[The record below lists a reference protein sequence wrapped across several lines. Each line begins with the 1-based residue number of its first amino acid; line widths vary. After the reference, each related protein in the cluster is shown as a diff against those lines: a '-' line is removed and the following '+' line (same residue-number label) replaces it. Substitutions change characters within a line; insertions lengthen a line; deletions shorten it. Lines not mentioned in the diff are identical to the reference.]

1 MALASA
7 PALVL
12 AQSAAQTPSGQSAG
26 AQPANQPAMQPAMR
40 PAGTSRMG
48 VLDAARQPVGMTPTP
63 SPETL
68 RRFQQYVEGVVDTQN
83 TLDLISG
90 RPRILKFRKPPSR
103 IQIPDLSVARFDVLS
118 DSELSLTGLA
128 VGATT
133 LNIWFTDPAR
143 PDQPEVLSYL
153 VRVLPDPEAKERI
166 DRSFQ
171 ALQDEI
177 NGAFPRSQVRLA
189 LVGDTVLVEGQAHD
203 VTEASRIIQIVEANA
218 PVVGTSVPLDQLED
232 TPSGV
237 GTINN
242 PGGSGSVGQTIT
254 PGLRRFGLTN
264 ADESRGVAGNA
275 AVTVRRAK
283 VMNLL
288 RVPGQQQVMLRVT
301 VAEVNRAA
309 SRAIGLN
316 FSITNNSGVNIFRS
330 LTGGILTGGSSNLPV
345 LLDNGQINLAIQALR
360 GLSYARSLAE
370 PNLVAMNGQ
379 TASFQAGGE
388 FPVPVVTGATNTGL
402 QGVEFVPFGVQLHFT
417 PFISDGNRIRLNVAA
432 EVSTRN
438 TSTGATVGGSS
449 VSGRDTRNFST
460 VVELR
465 SGQTMAVAGLI
476 QTTVGGGSD
485 KVPGA
490 GDLPVVGW
498 LFGSQRTSSNEQEL
512 VILVTPE
519 LVSPLDA
526 AELPAHLPGSDVFE
540 PDDMEFYVLNR
551 LESRH
556 KEDARMSVRTDWDR
570 LIRTRSIERKYIIG
584 PTGHSDGR

>member
-1 MALASA
+1 
-7 PALVL
+7 
-12 AQSAAQTPSGQSAG
+12 
-26 AQPANQPAMQPAMR
+26 
-40 PAGTSRMG
+40 
-48 VLDAARQPVGMTPTP
+48 
-63 SPETL
+63 
-68 RRFQQYVEGVVDTQN
+68 
-83 TLDLISG
+83 
-90 RPRILKFRKPPSR
+90 
-103 IQIPDLSVARFDVLS
+103 
-118 DSELSLTGLA
+118 
-128 VGATT
+128 
-133 LNIWFTDPAR
+133 
-143 PDQPEVLSYL
+143 
-153 VRVLPDPEAKERI
+153 
-166 DRSFQ
+166 
-171 ALQDEI
+171 
-177 NGAFPRSQVRLA
+177 
-189 LVGDTVLVEGQAHD
+189 
-203 VTEASRIIQIVEANA
+203 
-218 PVVGTSVPLDQLED
+218 
-232 TPSGV
+232 
-237 GTINN
+237 
-242 PGGSGSVGQTIT
+242 
-254 PGLRRFGLTN
+254 
-264 ADESRGVAGNA
+264 
-275 AVTVRRAK
+275 
-283 VMNLL
+283 
-288 RVPGQQQVMLRVT
+288 
-301 VAEVNRAA
+301 
-309 SRAIGLN
+309 
-316 FSITNNSGVNIFRS
+316 
-330 LTGGILTGGSSNLPV
+330 
-345 LLDNGQINLAIQALR
+345 AIQALR

-402 QGVEFVPFGVQLHFT
+402 QGVEFVPFGVQLRFT